1 MNSITVKKVK
11 TCYDYSTHYWLVDGK
26 PVDYYLDE
34 GIQNNPALSN
44 MSSMLGLL
52 PAWGGELEWQ
62 WENDFIWEMVDSSE
76 ELNVPI
82 LVCPDDC
89 DLSCTVIVA
98 HIRKDNDKVFWER
111 MGLVHYSN
119 WNYREEQ
126 QSGILYLEA
135 YTDEDWELYGDNI
148 ATEKFDSHEY
158 WEWVDENCYEECIR
172 RLRNYTKP
180 YMQRDENIEWL
191 LEVNWEFDAKEYMAV
206 VEKFRELKD
215 SHTN

>member
-1 MNSITVKKVK
+1 M
-11 TCYDYSTHYWLVDGK
+11 G
-26 PVDYYLDE
+26 
-34 GIQNNPALSN
+34 
-44 MSSMLGLL
+44 SMLGLL
-52 PAWGGELEWQ
+52 PAWSGELEWQ

-82 LVCPDDC
+82 LVCEDDR

-111 MGLVHYSN
+111 IGQLKYSN
-119 WNYREEQ
+119 WNYQEEC

-148 ATEKFDSHEY
+148 ATEKYDSHEY
-158 WEWVDENCYEECIR
+158 WEWVDKNCYEECIR
-172 RLRNYTKP
+172 RLRNYDKP

-191 LEVNWEFDAKEYMAV
+191 LEANWEFDAGEYMVA
-206 VEKFRELKD
+206 VEKFRQLKD
-215 SHTN
+215 SRDN